1 MTVICTREARQGKMG
16 GSHEALAMHDEGAKL
31 DAFELKHG
39 VDLQK
44 ARWMEGGASGS
55 AAHLERLNE
64 AQR

>member
-1 MTVICTREARQGKMG
+1 MG

-44 ARWMEGGASGS
+44 ARWMRGGASGS